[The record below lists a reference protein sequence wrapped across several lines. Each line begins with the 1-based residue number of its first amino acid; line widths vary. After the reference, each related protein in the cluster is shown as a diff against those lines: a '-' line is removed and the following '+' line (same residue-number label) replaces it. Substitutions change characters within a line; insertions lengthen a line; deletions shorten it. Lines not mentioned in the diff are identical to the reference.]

1 MAEDL
6 LENKNVRLDL
16 FLFYIRL
23 FKTRSLSTKYIR
35 SKTIEISGKAT
46 KKPHKLIVIG
56 DVLTIPK
63 NDEIK
68 ILKVIDIP
76 SKRGSFLDS
85 LLFYEDLTLPTIQK
99 VTNINNNK
107 IKFSDRVGRPTKQER
122 RKIDKLMGRD

>member
-1 MAEDL
+1 M
-6 LENKNVRLDL
+6 
-16 FLFYIRL
+16 
-23 FKTRSLSTKYIR
+23 
-35 SKTIEISGKAT
+35 
-46 KKPHKLIVIG
+46 IG

-107 IKFSDRVGRPTKQER
+107 IKFLDRVGRPTKQER

>member
-1 MAEDL
+1 M
-6 LENKNVRLDL
+6 
-16 FLFYIRL
+16 
-23 FKTRSLSTKYIR
+23 
-35 SKTIEISGKAT
+35 
-46 KKPHKLIVIG
+46 IG

>member
-16 FLFYIRL
+16 FLFYIRF

-35 SKTIEISGKAT
+35 SSTIEISGKAT
-46 KKPHKLIVIG
+46 KKPHKLIMIG
-56 DVLTIPK
+56 NVLTIPK

-76 SKRGSFLDS
+76 SKRESFLDS

-99 VTNINNNK
+99 VSNINNNK
-107 IKFSDRVGRPTKQER
+107 IKF
-122 RKIDKLMGRD
+122 KLVK